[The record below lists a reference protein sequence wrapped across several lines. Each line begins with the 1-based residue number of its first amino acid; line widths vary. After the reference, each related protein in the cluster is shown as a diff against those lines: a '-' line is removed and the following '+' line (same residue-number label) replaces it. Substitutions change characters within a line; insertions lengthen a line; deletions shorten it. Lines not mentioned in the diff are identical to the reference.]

1 SDATD
6 IKVWDILPAGVKYI
20 SGADSYNEATRN
32 ATWTIAKIEAGKSAS
47 VVLVINVI
55 QAGKLNNTV
64 FTNSYENKTI
74 VNKTSDN
81 ITVIP
86 NVILSLTE
94 VTNVTEA
101 VVGESIKYTITI
113 HNSGLSDATDI
124 KVWNILPAG
133 VKYVSGADTYNE
145 TTRNATWT
153 IDKIETGKS
162 ARFVL
167 VIKVIQAGKLNNTF
181 FANSSENKTVVNRTS
196 DNITVIPNVVLS
208 VDKSVDVSYVVV
220 GDLVKYII
228 IVHNDGLSDATDVK
242 VWDVL
247 PVGVMYV
254 SGADAYDE
262 ATHNATWTIAKI
274 EAGKSASVVLVVN
287 ETHEGNMINSV
298 FAHYRG
304 NDSAFAY
311 CCENTTVVNGTCGV
325 VIIWNLEYSGLT
337 DANDQFKLS
346 AVDFAFG
353 QSNSISHRKN
363 NNPSNETFNFIVK

>member
-1 SDATD
+1 
-6 IKVWDILPAGVKYI
+6 
-20 SGADSYNEATRN
+20 
-32 ATWTIAKIEAGKSAS
+32 
-47 VVLVINVI
+47 
-55 QAGKLNNTV
+55 
-64 FTNSYENKTI
+64 KTI